1 VNDRPLGPLAT
12 FGGQIAAFQRA
23 LENTIGLPTDVTTLL
38 RESDAPTP
46 GDNPLVSVLF
56 GGNDFFQGKDLI
68 AAADSVADG
77 IRAIAATA
85 GQSFDDFI
93 VATLPDVG
101 LTPAF
106 LGAGSA
112 FATAGADT
120 FNARLR
126 SNITDLRAEGLRII
140 YFDSDAALQPL
151 RDDIAAGGPIYGV
164 LDAVTPCTV
173 SLSELG
179 PFCDNPDELLFTDGV
194 HPNAVAQRV
203 TGDAFAAAI
212 AAVPLPAGAPLL
224 LLGVAGLAG
233 LRRRKAG

>member
-1 VNDRPLGPLAT
+1 MFTRLMAAGLAATLALPAQASTLGDYYTSYYAFGDSLTDDGKFGILFPPSLGGRFSNGPTYAELVADR
-12 FGGQIAAFQRA
+12 FEAAGRD
-23 LENTIGLPTDVTTLL
+23 T
-38 RESDAPTP
+38 TP

-140 YFDSDAALQPL
+140 YFDSDAAC
-151 RDDIAAGGPIYGV
+151 R
-164 LDAVTPCTV
+164 
-173 SLSELG
+173 
-179 PFCDNPDELLFTDGV
+179 
-194 HPNAVAQRV
+194 HRRR
-203 TGDAFAAAI
+203 AAACGCAP
-212 AAVPLPAGAPLL
+212 AAVGCCRSGRAAPPQS
-224 LLGVAGLAG
+224 GLIPHTT
-233 LRRRKAG
+233 